1 MDALTCCGHIFWT
14 PGNGRLNYITGY
26 VSKNHDAV
34 EVLLSE
40 VLPSEVPLPE
50 VLLSEVLLS
59 EMLLPEVPLSEVLLS
74 EVPLPEVPLPEV
86 LAEQKMS
93 TLVRQGQ

>member
-1 MDALTCCGHIFWT
+1 MACGRPW
-14 PGNGRLNYITGY
+14 
-26 VSKNHDAV
+26 
-34 EVLLSE
+34 LL
-40 VLPSEVPLPE
+40 PAPVPRRTLE
-50 VLLSEVLLS
+50 I
-59 EMLLPEVPLSEVLLS
+59 LPEVPLSEVLLS